1 MTNTGTMWVT
11 QGLCDYYRDYVSNTG
26 TMWVIQDK
34 IRNGQTKNVL
44 ARRKT
49 EKLCLID
56 STVVR

>member
-1 MTNTGTMWVT
+1 MTI
-11 QGLCDYYRDYVSNTG
+11 TG

-44 ARRKT
+44 ARRKN